1 MTLRCFSLIGV
12 STPSTAPTAQQRLTT
27 VCATMAAAIP
37 MMTLVLWF
45 VLGVHGLGHLPASW
59 PLLVVLAAAVGAY
72 SFCELA
78 GFRTPPLQHSS
89 SSAAEIEA
97 ESWRRFTASTF
108 TRFAVC
114 EAVFLISVSLAFVAQ
129 SFWVV
134 LLGAV
139 IALPLFFWE
148 AWPGERNQR
157 RFAAALESAGIPS
170 YLTGPPQD
178 LIQED

>member
-1 MTLRCFSLIGV
+1 MRFRCFRVIGV
-12 STPSTAPTAQQRLTT
+12 STPFTAPTAQQRLTT

-45 VLGVHGLGHLPASW
+45 VLGTHGLGELPASW
-59 PLLVVLAAAVGAY
+59 PLLVVLAAAVSAY
-72 SFCELA
+72 SFCELI
-78 GFRTPPLQHSS
+78 GFRTPPLEYSS
-89 SSAAEIEA
+89 RPAAEVQT

-114 EAVFLISVSLAFVAQ
+114 ESVFLISVALAFVAD

-157 RFAAALESAGIPS
+157 RFAAALESGGIPS
-170 YLTGPPQD
+170 YLTGRPQD
-178 LIQED
+178 

>member
-1 MTLRCFSLIGV
+1 M
-12 STPSTAPTAQQRLTT
+12 
-27 VCATMAAAIP
+27 VCATMAGAIP
-37 MMTLVLWF
+37 LMTLVLWF
-45 VLGVHGLGHLPASW
+45 VLATDGIGEFPESW

-72 SFCELA
+72 SVCELI
-78 GFRTPPLQHSS
+78 GFRTPPLEYSNRP
-89 SSAAEIEA
+89 AAEVQT

-114 EAVFLISVSLAFVAQ
+114 ESVFLISVALAFVAD

-157 RFAAALESAGIPS
+157 RFATALESGGIPS
-170 YLTGPPQD
+170 YLTGRPQD
-178 LIQED
+178 

>member
-1 MTLRCFSLIGV
+1 M
-12 STPSTAPTAQQRLTT
+12 STPSATPATPAARQSLTM
-27 VCATMAAAIP
+27 VCATMAGAIP

-45 VLGVHGLGHLPASW
+45 VLAVDGIGEFPESW

-72 SFCELA
+72 SICELV
-78 GFRTPPLQHSS
+78 GFRTPPLQYSNRPT
-89 SSAAEIEA
+89 AEVQA
-97 ESWRRFTASTF
+97 DSWRRFTASTF

-114 EAVFLISVSLAFVAQ
+114 EAVFLISVTLAFVAD

-157 RFAAALESAGIPS
+157 RFAAALESGGIPS
-170 YLTGPPQD
+170 YLTGRAQD
-178 LIQED
+178 